1 MDKNSKSYQV
11 WFDFYRYLNTSILW
25 GFYNTRKMN
34 IVKNISKY
42 LIIVI
47 FGILLAFFVARI
59 QYDTKDLSA
68 SILSLTEQDFFE
80 STKWD
85 AWYKKENQIFEIFL
99 AEQTRNEWPLT
110 ISILYSP
117 NNIERFSNQ
126 INTNYSVNIAEQNE
140 WNIILNVDWYEN
152 WDFSEWIFELPY
164 SWDSKDIT
172 LEYIKST
179 NLNFAIWNLDNI
191 ENNQIH

>member
-1 MDKNSKSYQV
+1 VDKNSKSYQV

>member
-1 MDKNSKSYQV
+1 
-11 WFDFYRYLNTSILW
+11 
-25 GFYNTRKMN
+25 MN

-99 AEQTRNEWPLT
+99 AEQIRNEWPLT

-117 NNIERFSNQ
+117 NNIERFSDQ